1 MIDSTNIITLFF
13 YIQDQNALLKKNR
26 VLCIMNL
33 TRNANYAIAIAIA
46 IAIACQQ
53 SFQEYLCK
61 R

>member
-46 IAIACQQ
+46 CQQ